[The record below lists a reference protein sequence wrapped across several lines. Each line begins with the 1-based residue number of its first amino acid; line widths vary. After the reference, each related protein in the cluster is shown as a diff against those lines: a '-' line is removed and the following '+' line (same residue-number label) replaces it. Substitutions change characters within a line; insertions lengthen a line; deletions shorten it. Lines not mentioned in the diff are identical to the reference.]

1 MCQWSSGIWGESATM
16 GPGQG
21 IGDFYAAGVDGRPQG
36 DTFHAGTLRVGGVAT
51 DNWNIVVRGDTIPE
65 MSEVF
70 HMSISATNAGSLVR
84 DFTIM
89 DDD

>member
-1 MCQWSSGIWGESATM
+1 M

-70 HMSISATNAGSLVR
+70 HMSISATSAGSLVR
-84 DFTIM
+84 NFTIM